1 MKKENCSIVTARK
14 SRLAMRQ
21 WLLVIYSDRG
31 LIQPIPT

>member
-21 WLLVIYSDRG
+21 WLLVIYSDRMNEDRYAR
-31 LIQPIPT
+31 